1 MDLTN
6 KTLSEL
12 RAIADEWGIT
22 PTGHRGHKQTWILAI
37 EAAICD
43 RKEAASAIL
52 SEGFANEN
60 SPGVESQDS
69 DITAYFT
76 DDRPPNRGE
85 ERGGRVEN
93 EAIGLSLPS
102 MREWAPCPEEWW
114 TVETNETTSITS
126 NFFILTFDD
135 RNSEDSP
142 TAGSFARLP
151 TSPKGF
157 PPTNSVAKFARTK
170 TTSSGRSPPGG
181 DA

>member
-12 RAIADEWGIT
+12 RAIASEWGIT
-22 PTGHRGHKQTWILAI
+22 PTGHRGHKQTWISAI

-43 RKEAASAIL
+43 RKEAVSAIL

-69 DITAYFT
+69 DIRAYFT

-85 ERGGRVEN
+85 ERGERVEN
-93 EAIGLSLPS
+93 EAIELSLAS
-102 MREWAPCPEEWW
+102 MCEWAPCPEEWW

-135 RNSEDSP
+135 RNPEDPP

-157 PPTNSVAKFARTK
+157 PPTNNVAKFARTK
-170 TTSSGRSPPGG
+170 TTSGRSPPGG